1 MKPELPFSNSTSM
14 MSDPGKFTRW
24 THWLYFNGTG
34 IGYLLARRLRPA
46 GIGLGVAF
54 VLAGCLGMSQGI
66 GQSGKPTYQLFSLGM
81 AMFIISLPSAFFRR
95 ASLEARRELPRF
107 GTAGQPLRYSVQ
119 VWQNG
124 KKSLQRAW
132 LTETPSDPRPSLAD
146 FSSLREPGE
155 EERNAFDRKFAYF
168 RWRWILLGN
177 RLFLGGNSREHL
189 HLKTGERSRVFIDMV
204 PLRRGVIRLDDL
216 RVLLPDLFGL
226 VQRCQK
232 IKSPA
237 ATLTILPH
245 RFPLPKIEL
254 PGSAAFKVSGDTN
267 TNSVGSS
274 GEFVGLRDYRPGD
287 PLRMIHWKSWARTG
301 RPIVKELEDTY
312 YPRFGLVV
320 DTLSTDRTDH
330 RFEEVISVAAS
341 FAASIDTSE
350 SLLDLMFIKD
360 EAHKVTAGRG
370 IERAEKLLEVL
381 AGVSP
386 ERTEH
391 YNTLS
396 QLILNYR
403 DDLTS
408 CLIIFNGWDAA
419 RANFLQRLRSQG
431 IVCVPIIIGTGPNIG
446 GAPGY
451 WLESG
456 QIARDLQRLPSQLNS
471 QS

>member
-1 MKPELPFSNSTSM
+1 M
-14 MSDPGKFTRW
+14 
-24 THWLYFNGTG
+24 
-34 IGYLLARRLRPA
+34 
-46 GIGLGVAF
+46 
-54 VLAGCLGMSQGI
+54 
-66 GQSGKPTYQLFSLGM
+66 
-81 AMFIISLPSAFFRR
+81 
-95 ASLEARRELPRF
+95 
-107 GTAGQPLRYSVQ
+107 
-119 VWQNG
+119 
-124 KKSLQRAW
+124 
-132 LTETPSDPRPSLAD
+132 DPRPSLAD

-168 RWRWILLGN
+168 RWKWILLGN
-177 RLFLGGNSREHL
+177 RLFTGGESHDHL
-189 HLKTGERSRVFIDMV
+189 NLKVGDRARVFIHIT
-204 PLRRGVIRLDDL
+204 PLRRGVIQLDDL
-216 RVLLPDLFGL
+216 RVLLPDVFGL
-226 VQRCQK
+226 VQRCRK
-232 IKSPA
+232 VKAPA
-237 ATLTILPH
+237 ATLTILPR

-254 PGSAAFKVSGDTN
+254 PGGAAFKVSGDTN

-330 RFEEVISVAAS
+330 RFEEVVSVAAS

-360 EAHKVTAGRG
+360 QAHMVTAGRG

-386 ERTEH
+386 ERTDH
-391 YNTLS
+391 YDTLS
-396 QLILNYR
+396 QLILNHR

-408 CLIIFNGWDAA
+408 CLIVFNGWDSA

-431 IVCVPIIIGTGPNIG
+431 IACVPIIIGEGAATGS
-446 GAPGY
+446 APGY

-456 QIARDLQRLPSQLNS
+456 QIARDLQRLPSQLDS